1 MTMLTKMIKRVLLA
15 VLVLAF
21 LGTWGLGSCL
31 AQGAGQSQ
39 DRAYQRI
46 VVLSDPHYG
55 LDTSSGSASHAEV
68 LQAARKRQAVED
80 INGWKD
86 VDLVAVLGD
95 IVARN
100 GSPEEYAQ
108 AKLFVDAISKPKAVV
123 AGNHEYKY
131 ADQPGQDGKL
141 HGCPPEL
148 QREKLERFKRTF
160 GVPEL
165 HYTKKLGNY
174 LLVFLSTDAVG
185 GKFTTEISEK
195 TLSWLEDTLSKY
207 RKTPTL
213 IFFHAPLK
221 GTLEGYSPK
230 INGDMRVAQP
240 ENKLSEL
247 LKANPQV
254 LLWVSGHTHTPPS
267 NPSFNSPVNVYQ
279 GRVTNIH
286 NSDLKRKTIWTN
298 SIFLYPGRI
307 VVKTWDHTAGTWLE
321 GSERVIA
328 VPRS

>member
-1 MTMLTKMIKRVLLA
+1 MIIFKIKRVFLALLA
-15 VLVLAF
+15 FSF
-21 LGTWGLGSCL
+21 LGAWGLGVCL
-31 AQGAGQSQ
+31 AQGPGNSKE
-39 DRAYQRI
+39 RTYQRI

-55 LDTSSGSASHAEV
+55 LDASSSQAAA
-68 LQAARKRQAVED
+68 LQASRKRQAVED
-80 INGWKD
+80 IDGWKD

-95 IVARN
+95 IVARY
-100 GSPEEYAQ
+100 GSQEEYAQ
-108 AKLFVDAISKPKAVV
+108 AKAFVDAISKPKALV

-131 ADQPGQDGKL
+131 ADQPGEDGKL
-141 HGCPPEL
+141 RGASTEL

-165 HYTKKLGNY
+165 HFTKELGNY

-185 GKFTTEISEK
+185 GKYTTEMSQE
-195 TLSWLEDTLSKY
+195 TLSWLEETLHKN
-207 RKTPTL
+207 RKVPTL

-221 GTLEGYSPK
+221 GTLENYGPK
-230 INGDMRVAQP
+230 INGEMRIAQP

-254 LLWVSGHTHTPPS
+254 LLWVSGHTHTPAT

-286 NSDLKRKTIWTN
+286 NSDLNRKAIWTN

-307 VVKTWDHTAGTWLE
+307 VVKTWDHAAGAWLE
-321 GSERVIA
+321 GSERSIS
-328 VPRS
+328 VPGR

>member
-1 MTMLTKMIKRVLLA
+1 MILKIKRVFLA

-21 LGTWGLGSCL
+21 LGTWNSGVCL
-31 AQGAGQSQ
+31 PQEAGQAK
-39 DRAYQRI
+39 DRSYQRV

-55 LDTSSGSASHAEV
+55 LDMSSGSASQAEV
-68 LQAARKRQAVED
+68 MQATRKRQTVED

-95 IVARN
+95 IVARY

-108 AKLFVDAISKPKAVV
+108 AKAFVDEIRKHRAVV

-131 ADQPGQDGKL
+131 ADQPGEDGKL
-141 HGCPPEL
+141 RGAPPEL

-160 GVPEL
+160 GVPQL
-165 HYTKKLGNY
+165 HFTKKLGNY

-185 GKFTTEISEK
+185 GTFTTEISER
-195 TLSWLEDTLSKY
+195 TLSWLEDTLRRH

-221 GTLEGYSPK
+221 GTLENYSPK
-230 INGDMRVAQP
+230 INGDMRIAQP
-240 ENKLSEL
+240 ERKLDDL
-247 LKANPQV
+247 LRANPQV
-254 LLWVSGHTHTPPS
+254 LLWVSGHTHTPAT
-267 NPSFNSPVNVYQ
+267 NVSFNSPVNVYQ
-279 GRVTNIH
+279 GHVTNIH

-298 SIFLYPGRI
+298 SLFLYPGRI
-307 VVKTWDHTAGTWLE
+307 VVKTWDHATGGWLE
-321 GSERVIA
+321 GSERVIP
-328 VPRS
+328 VPGG